1 MAKRTRSVLLAA
13 LVLALAA
20 TFPNPAF
27 TQDCVESDQGGCLPT
42 APDSERVDL
51 AKPTFSDPTNVTNP
65 LFPISQLHSALILGH
80 VEADPLRIEVTLLPE
95 TRTVDFDGQPVDVL
109 VSQFVAFV
117 DGRLHEVA
125 LDLYAQADDG
135 SVWYFGEDVYN
146 YEDGAIADTEG
157 TWHAGVDG
165 PAAMIMPG
173 DPQVGDV
180 YRTENIPGLVFEE
193 VTVKSVDVTVDGP
206 QGPVEGAIVVQELHQ
221 DGELEDKTFAPGYG
235 EFLSASDTDLEALA
249 LAVPTDALAEPP
261 PAELLVL
268 TSGAADILDAV
279 QADNQEA
286 AASAF
291 DAMTAAWEAYQ
302 AGDVPPLI
310 ESQMTAALAALGEAV
325 EAGDPAETGQAAIGV
340 AHASLSLELRFRQP
354 AEIDLARF
362 DLWTRQLVLD
372 AGIEDSAAVS
382 GDVIS
387 MAWVWD
393 RVSHSVDLSTAEYV
407 DDQLTRLRAAAE
419 LGDYSAASAIATQL
433 HDFLDGVKVTA

>member
-20 TFPNPAF
+20 TFPSPAF

-51 AKPTFSDPTNVTNP
+51 AKPSFSDPTNVTNL

-80 VEADPLRIEVTLLPE
+80 IEADPLRIEVTLLPE
-95 TRTVDFDGQPVDVL
+95 TRTVDFDGQPVEVL

-193 VTVKSVDVTVDGP
+193 VTVTSTDVTVDGP

-249 LAVPTDALAEPP
+249 LAVPTDALADPP
-261 PAELLVL
+261 PADLQAL

-279 QADNQEA
+279 QADDHEA

-325 EAGDPAETGQAAIGV
+325 EAADPAETGQAAIGV

-372 AGIEDSAAVS
+372 AGIEDSAAVG

-387 MAWVWD
+387 MEWVWD
-393 RVSHSVDLSTAEYV
+393 RVSHSVDPSTAEYV
-407 DDQLTRLRAAAE
+407 DDQLTRLRVAAE
-419 LGDYSAASAIATQL
+419 LEDIESASAIATQL
-433 HDFLDGVKVTA
+433 HDFLDGVQVTA